1 MFGAGAR
8 RDNLLTFEPI
18 HQVCEPIH
26 QVDKLRRAATTAKVH
41 SGRVD
46 DQTPIRGHEQESMEG
61 YVKMVQKFKFVK
73 LV

>member
-18 HQVCEPIH
+18 HQVF
-26 QVDKLRRAATTAKVH
+26 DKLRRAATTVKVH